1 MKPCGHD
8 RDDRNERSTMRRQVL
23 PRTARERSAPPSPVT
38 SRRFSV
44 VQVKI
49 LQIAP
54 ALHGAN
60 MQTTEGTY
68 PVVIWALVERDDGS
82 SGVVGLSVGGRGD
95 SALVPPDP
103 QTFESYSQTG

>member
-1 MKPCGHD
+1 MCKQRGRQHAITPPI
-8 RDDRNERSTMRRQVL
+8 RSNRACL
-23 PRTARERSAPPSPVT
+23 HTAVT
-38 SRRFSV
+38 SPPFTV
-44 VQVKI
+44 VPVKI

-60 MQTTEGTY
+60 MQSTEGTY

-82 SGVVGLSVGGRGD
+82 RDVVGLSVGGGGD

-103 QTFESYSQTG
+103 RTFESYSQTG